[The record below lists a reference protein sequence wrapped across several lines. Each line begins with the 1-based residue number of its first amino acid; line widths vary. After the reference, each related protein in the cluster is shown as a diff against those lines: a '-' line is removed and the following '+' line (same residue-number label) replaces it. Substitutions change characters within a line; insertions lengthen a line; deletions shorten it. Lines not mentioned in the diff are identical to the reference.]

1 MRILVFVSVFCLS
14 FGSALAEARIFNLT
28 KEKFAS
34 YLVMNYGTSRVGDD
48 LFRGE
53 SAATDYSEALNA
65 NLGGEF
71 GFVSMMGPMSL
82 RFGFE
87 ILKPAPLKGVE
98 ARDPGGSTLY
108 EISSD
113 VTGFVP
119 KFGMDLNVVTRPS
132 YRVFAYGAIGQAHL
146 TVKNEYTNLTVAPN
160 ADFTTEMRSS
170 SRSLSGGLGVEYA
183 AFDLTSVV
191 LEVGYRQ
198 LQFKKLTYGAAVTD
212 TRGAHDAGDKATLDT
227 GEDRTLDFSGWTVS
241 LGARWWL
248 F

>member
-1 MRILVFVSVFCLS
+1 MSS
-14 FGSALAEARIFNLT
+14 FAEARIFNLT

-34 YLVMNYGTSRVGDD
+34 YLMVHAGTSRVEDD

-53 SAATDYSEALNA
+53 SGAVDFSSSMKN

-71 GFVSMMGPMSL
+71 GFISTMGPLSF

-87 ILKPAPLKGVE
+87 ILKPAPLREVK
-98 ARDPGGSTLY
+98 AKDAGGATLY
-108 EISSD
+108 EASSD
-113 VTGFVP
+113 VTGFIP
-119 KFGMDLNVVTRPS
+119 KVGLDLNLVTKPS
-132 YRVFAYGAIGQAHL
+132 YRMFAFGTVGQAHL

-160 ADFTTEMRSS
+160 ADFSTEMKSS
-170 SRSLSGGLGVEYA
+170 SQFLAGGVGIEYA

-191 LEVGYRQ
+191 LEVGYKQ
-198 LQFKKLTYGAAVTD
+198 LQFKNLKYSAAVTD
-212 TRGAHDAGDKATLDT
+212 TQGAHNAGDAVLLNT
-227 GEDRTLDFSGWTVS
+227 GENRTLDFSGWTVS